1 MPQTIS
7 PRLHRT
13 ITLAAN
19 DLCTVNY
26 TGDSDGEAF
35 IRNTGPGVAW
45 VSFDATVPAAVGNVS
60 CFMLRNGD
68 TLTAKSLE
76 RGTVFTLNADTA
88 ATIVTLS
95 F

>member
-13 ITLAAN
+13 ITCAAN
-19 DLCTVNY
+19 DLVTVNY
-26 TGDSDGEAF
+26 SGDSDGKAF
-35 IRNTGPGVAW
+35 IRNSGPGIAW
-45 VSFDATVPAAVGNVS
+45 ISFDVTVPAAVGNVN
-60 CFMLRNGD
+60 CFRLGLGEFVTFDN
-68 TLTAKSLE
+68 LE

-88 ATIVTLS
+88 ATIVTVT